1 MTPPPA
7 AIPPQPELDHRRL
20 FRQTMWIWFF
30 TMLATRGLFE
40 LQRIPFFRS
49 NLMLFTGILLIY
61 VPVAVLWKRRER
73 IDFFESSWGQLLKSL
88 GWVLLV
94 SAIVFPLIE
103 LGNRYFQDWAFH
115 RHYVGGHYKGLA
127 KAFLFHFL
135 LVGIPE
141 EFFYRGY
148 MQTQLN
154 RIWGRPWRLLGV
166 AVGKALPITAFL
178 FALSHSM
185 IQLQWWHFAIFFPG
199 LLFGWFR
206 ERTGAITAGALFHA
220 LCNVYSFWVA
230 LNYR

>member
-1 MTPPPA
+1 MSPPSVPSPA
-7 AIPPQPELDHRRL
+7 QPELDTRRL
-20 FRQTMWIWFF
+20 LRQTLWVWFF

-40 LQRIPFFRS
+40 LQRIPFFHE

-61 VPVAVLWKRRER
+61 VPVFVLWKRRER
-73 IDFFESSWGQLLKSL
+73 IDFFETTGGQLLKSL

-103 LGNRYFQDWAFH
+103 VGNRYFQDWAFH
-115 RHYVGGHYKGLA
+115 GHYTGGHYRGLG
-127 KAFLFHFL
+127 KAFFYHFL

-148 MQTQLN
+148 MQTQFN
-154 RIWGRPWRLLGV
+154 RIWGRRWKLFGAP
-166 AVGKALPITAFL
+166 VGWALVVTAFL

-185 IQLQWWHFAIFFPG
+185 IVLQWWHFSIFFPG

>member
-1 MTPPPA
+1 MTPPLAPSPA
-7 AIPPQPELDHRRL
+7 QPEFDSRRL
-20 FRQTMWIWFF
+20 LRQTLWVWFF

-40 LQRIPFFRS
+40 LQRIPFFRQ

-61 VPVAVLWKRRER
+61 VPVLVLRKPGNR
-73 IDFFESSWGQLLKSL
+73 IDFFEKSFGQLLKSL

-103 LGNRYFQDWAFH
+103 LGNRFFQDWAFH
-115 RHYVGGHYKGLA
+115 RHYVGGNYRGLG
-127 KAFLFHFL
+127 KAFLYHFL

-154 RIWGRPWRLLGV
+154 RVWGRNWRLLGV

-185 IQLQWWHFAIFFPG
+185 IMLQWWHFAIFFPG

>member
-1 MTPPPA
+1 MTPPFSATPA
-7 AIPPQPELDHRRL
+7 APEIDTRRL
-20 FRQTMWIWFF
+20 FRQTLWVWFL

-40 LQRIPFFRS
+40 LQRIPFFRN
-49 NLMLFTGILLIY
+49 NLMLFTGILLVY
-61 VPVAVLWKRRER
+61 VPVLVLWKRRER
-73 IDFFESSWGQLLKSL
+73 IDFFESSLGQLLRSL

-94 SAIVFPLIE
+94 SAIVFPVIE
-103 LGNRYFQDWAFH
+103 LGNRFFQDWAFH
-115 RHYVGGHYKGLA
+115 RHYVGGNYKGLGQA
-127 KAFLFHFL
+127 LLYHFL

-148 MQTQLN
+148 VQTQFN
-154 RIWGRPWRLLGV
+154 RHWGRPWRLFGV
-166 AVGKALPITAFL
+166 PVGKALVFTAFL

-185 IQLQWWHFAIFFPG
+185 IVLQWWHFSIFFPG